1 MNHLQRVI
9 NAESKINHVQLFNKQ
24 QLIQKGVL
32 VVYLLTCFVP
42 IVNSQKINF
51 SPAYFGP
58 NALPVYEISD
68 ARIPKETQFRCSGNH
83 FYGFGD
89 KTISFDYKVTIPLLP
104 ERVSFEA
111 THLAVEFWEVTQDV
125 YDYRNMMEG
134 KLKGVAWGEFF
145 CQTNVSLIKERER
158 IPTFVLSGGFKTA
171 TGTGFPQRRNYDSPA
186 YFFTLEIGHSYYPK
200 FRFLEE
206 VRMAGYL
213 GFLCWQTTTNAQ
225 NDAFTYGGKIVLRNR
240 LFDFQNMLSGYSG
253 WIANGDTP
261 LVFSSRLTYK
271 RPKFTVFKEYQ
282 YGIND
287 FPYHNVRLGCS
298 FTLSSLTPRLTDS

>member
-1 MNHLQRVI
+1 M
-9 NAESKINHVQLFNKQ
+9 FDKQ
-24 QLIQKGVL
+24 PYFRSGGL
-32 VVYLLTCFVP
+32 VVYWLICFIPVA
-42 IVNSQKINF
+42 NSQNKINF
-51 SPAYFGP
+51 SPAFFGP

-68 ARIPKETQFRCSGNH
+68 ARIPKETQFRCSGN
-83 FYGFGD
+83 FFFGFGD
-89 KTISFDYKVTIPLLP
+89 HTKSLDFKVNIPLLP

-111 THLAVEFWEVTQDV
+111 THLAVEFWKVTPEV
-125 YDYRNMMEG
+125 YHYRGMTG
-134 KLKGVAWGEFF
+134 DKLKGIAWGEFY
-145 CQTNVSLIKERER
+145 CQTNIWLIKERENM
-158 IPTFVLSGGFKTA
+158 PSFVLSGGFKTA
-171 TGTGFPQRRNYDSPA
+171 TGTGFSQRRNYDSPG

-200 FRFLEE
+200 YPFLEE
-206 VRMAGYL
+206 VRMVGYL

-253 WIANGDTP
+253 WIANGDTQ
-261 LVFSSRLTYK
+261 LVYSSRLTFK